1 MPFNFPRVSC
11 MILIILISL
20 ISVEAHP
27 QEKVMDVKEELKYEL
42 TFGFIKLGYMKF
54 TLSNSRKSGK
64 KTIYNSRLE
73 IKTYPEVPFIEFNQ
87 IFESEMEFDDDELY
101 SRKYFRSS
109 FKDKS
114 ISRAE
119 YKFNYKK
126 DSIKINVETNGN
138 VEKDIS
144 VPIEDGTK
152 YRDKLSWIYESRI
165 NSFSNKNFN
174 IPVFANDSMSS
185 VRYSFNA
192 NKTVVNTET
201 FDYDISVIKLEG
213 ITDFTGIFGFKG
225 EFLILL
231 SDDEYRVPIKAYF
244 NSSLGNVTCEL
255 ISYKKD
261 LWKPPAFKK

>member
-42 TFGFIKLGYMKF
+42 FRFYKTGLHEISLSIPVRAEKKQFIIQ
-54 TLSNSRKSGK
+54 T
-64 KTIYNSRLE
+64 E

-87 IFESEMEFDDDELY
+87 ILNQKWNLMTTSYIQENISDQA
-101 SRKYFRSS
+101 SRTNPFQEPNTN
-109 FKDKS
+109 S
-114 ISRAE
+114 II
-119 YKFNYKK
+119 KG
-126 DSIKINVETNGN
+126 SIKINVETNGN

-152 YRDKLSWIYESRI
+152 YRDRLSWIYESRI

-174 IPVFANDSMSS
+174 IPVFANDSISS